1 METVRSVET
10 QSSGMSVWRGDARQ
24 EGCVA
29 WPRGAAKSVKVVVWA
44 TQRPRWRRLAGCNGE
59 VEAAVR
65 VESPS
70 DEPKT

>member
-1 METVRSVET
+1 MECLCGGVT
-10 QSSGMSVWRGDARQ
+10 QDKRDALRG
-24 EGCVA
+24 
-29 WPRGAAKSVKVVVWA
+29 PRGAAKSVKVVVWA

-65 VESPS
+65 VESP